1 MGNFR
6 DQAKEVF
13 ARVMEMDPSQITDET
28 SPDNL
33 AQWDSVAHV
42 QLVLGLEEAFNVTI
56 SPEESIE
63 FESFKDIIA
72 WFEKNL
78 S

>member
-1 MGNFR
+1 VGNFR